1 MPDESPRRA
10 GRSVNRGNANQ
21 AERPV
26 GYLELVRRNAD
37 FRNLWTGQIVSLL
50 GDWFNLI
57 ASAALV
63 SMLTGSGLA
72 VGGLFVVRMLAP
84 FLVSPVA
91 GVIADRFDRRRVLI
105 LTDLS
110 RAAVVLGFLLVR
122 QPGQVWF
129 LYALT
134 ATQLGISGIFYP
146 ARNAILPDV
155 VGDDELG
162 AANAL
167 SGVTWSVMLAFGA
180 ALGGLAAGL
189 WGIYPS
195 FLLDS
200 SSFFISAFF
209 VSRVR
214 TKAVPMEAA
223 SMGNPIRSAID
234 QYVEGLR
241 YLRGRLDILAVAS
254 QKGTI
259 GLVVN
264 GGFQVAMV
272 VMAEKIFV
280 IGEGGST
287 SLGLMYAVVGIGTGL
302 GPVLA
307 RRMTQDRVDLL
318 RTALML
324 SFFVTAA
331 GVAVVAPLA
340 SFYLVLAGSLVRGL
354 GSGVNWVLSTQV
366 LLLLVPGRVRGR
378 VFSVE
383 FAIFTLSTALSSAG
397 AGWLLDRTSVSVQSL
412 LVIMGV
418 ATLFP
423 GLLWAIGLRLVRGKE
438 EYRTPMD
445 VSGRDAMGPEGPD
458 PLALESSASERE

>member
-1 MPDESPRRA
+1 MSADIRA
-10 GRSVNRGNANQ
+10 D
-21 AERPV
+21 ERPV
-26 GYLELVRRNAD
+26 GYLELVRKNRN

-57 ASAALV
+57 ASAALI
-63 SMLTGSGLA
+63 SQLTGSGLA
-72 VGGLFVVRMLAP
+72 VGGLFVIRMLAP

-122 QPGQVWF
+122 QPQQVWL

-134 ATQLGISGIFYP
+134 AAQLGVSGIFYP
-146 ARNAILPDV
+146 TRNAILPDLV
-155 VGDDELG
+155 DDDELG

-200 SSFFISAFF
+200 GSFLVSAIF
-209 VSRVR
+209 VSRISAK
-214 TKAVPMEAA
+214 TAPAGPLP
-223 SMGNPIRSAID
+223 SGNPVRVAVD
-234 QYVEGLR
+234 QYAEGLR
-241 YLRGRLDILAVAS
+241 YLRSRLDVLAFAS
-254 QKGTI
+254 QKGII

-264 GGFQVAMV
+264 GGFQVVMV
-272 VMAEKIFV
+272 LMAQKIFV

-307 RRMTQDRVDLL
+307 RRLTKDRVERL
-318 RTALML
+318 RTALVL

-331 GVAVVAPLA
+331 GLALVAPTL
-340 SFYLVLAGSLVRGL
+340 SFAMVLFGSLIRGL

-366 LLLLVPGRVRGR
+366 LLLIVPREVRGR

-383 FAIFTLSTALSSAG
+383 FAIFTLATAISSAG
-397 AGWLLDRTSVSVQSL
+397 VGWLLDKTALSVQAVLTL
-412 LVIMGV
+412 LTL
-418 ATLFP
+418 ATLLP
-423 GLLWAIGLRLVRGKE
+423 GVVWVVGRLLQRSRVQAAHV
-438 EYRTPMD
+438 
-445 VSGRDAMGPEGPD
+445 VSSLASDSSSLTGPD
-458 PLALESSASERE
+458 PVPLEHQTPSDD

>member
-1 MPDESPRRA
+1 MTSGVRDNP
-10 GRSVNRGNANQ
+10 G
-21 AERPV
+21 RPV
-26 GYLELVRRNAD
+26 GYLELVRRNVN

-63 SMLTGSGLA
+63 SQLTGSGLA

-91 GVIADRFDRRRVLI
+91 GVIADRYDRRRVLI
-105 LTDLS
+105 ITDLS

-122 QPGQVWF
+122 RPEHVWL

-134 ATQLGISGIFYP
+134 AAQLGISGVFYP

-155 VGDDELG
+155 VDEEELG

-167 SGVTWSVMLAFGA
+167 SGITWSVMLAFGA
-180 ALGGLAAGL
+180 ALGGLAAGV

-200 SSFFISAFF
+200 GTFLLSAFF

-214 TKAVPMEAA
+214 TMAVALEPAP
-223 SMGNPIRSAID
+223 MGNPIRGAAD
-234 QYVEGLR
+234 QYVEGLS
-241 YLRGRLDILAVAS
+241 YLRERMDVLAIAS
-254 QKGTI
+254 QKGII

-272 VMAEKIFV
+272 VMAERVFV

-307 RRMTQDRVDLL
+307 RRLTQDRVDRL

-331 GVAVVAPLA
+331 GLALVAPTA
-340 SFYLVLAGSLVRGL
+340 SFVLVLIGSLVRGL

-366 LLLLVPGRVRGR
+366 LLLIVPGKVRGR

-383 FAIFTLSTALSSAG
+383 FAIFTLSTAISSAG
-397 AGWLLDRTSVSVQSL
+397 AGWLLDRTTVSVQSL
-412 LVIMGV
+412 LWIMAIV
-418 ATLFP
+418 TLLP
-423 GLLWAIGLRLVRGKE
+423 GLIWAAGLGLSRAR
-438 EYRTPMD
+438 RRSAPIPAIRSNTTPAAA
-445 VSGRDAMGPEGPD
+445 SPD
-458 PLALESSASERE
+458 PVSFETQGSPRE